1 MMERY
6 ATSRELIAGKA
17 TMWAMLGGVCWI
29 LGVVFAILG
38 IIADAMNG
46 TLGLEPISWFLLAI
60 AALVTSA
67 IWYLSWAVAVY
78 LRVTEAKKEE

>member
-1 MMERY
+1 MERY

-17 TMWAMLGGVCWI
+17 TMWAMLGGACWI

-38 IIADAMNG
+38 IVADAMNS
-46 TLGLEPISWFLLAI
+46 TLGLESISWLLLAI
-60 AALVTSA
+60 AAFVVSA

-78 LRVTEAKKEE
+78 LRATEAKKKE

>member
-1 MMERY
+1 MERY

-46 TLGLEPISWFLLAI
+46 TLGLESASWLLLAI
-60 AALVTSA
+60 ATFVISA
-67 IWYLSWAVAVY
+67 IWYLSWAVAMY
-78 LRVTEAKKEE
+78 LRTTEAKKAE